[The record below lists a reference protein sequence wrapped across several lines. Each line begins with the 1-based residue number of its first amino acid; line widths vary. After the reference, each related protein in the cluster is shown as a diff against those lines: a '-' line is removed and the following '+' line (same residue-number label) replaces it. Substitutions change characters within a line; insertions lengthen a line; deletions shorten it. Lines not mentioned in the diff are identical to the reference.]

1 MLPRTDDR
9 KTGGQLVTAPDV
21 VHQRLLGRMVGQ
33 TSIIDGDTLEIDGTR
48 GRLWG
53 SDAPESTQFCRG
65 EDSLPYP
72 KRGKFCER
80 CPMSAIEF
88 PFESNQDVIAKSERG
103 QFPAKVFSLVHQF
116 GGLDF
121 VVVVDSNGGTH
132 HKFFRE
138 LEAAA
143 PIL

>member
-33 TSIIDGDTLEIDGTR
+33 TSIIDGDTLEIHGTR
-48 GRLWG
+48 SRLWG

-80 CPMSAIEF
+80 WS
-88 PFESNQDVIAKSERG
+88 DER
-103 QFPAKVFSLVHQF
+103 
-116 GGLDF
+116 D
-121 VVVVDSNGGTH
+121 
-132 HKFFRE
+132 
-138 LEAAA
+138 
-143 PIL
+143 